1 MRHPSFTL
9 PRNTRRRGFTLAELL
24 AVIIIMSIL
33 MVTVVPSIKGMTQ
46 GASLRGATMQV
57 RTSLIAARQNAIT
70 KRLDTCVLFPSADQ
84 DPAKGYHAIAIYS
97 TNYVTDWIFFPQG
110 VFFQIANL
118 DKPMTVDL
126 GTSTAAVTNC
136 LFDRHGE
143 RANATAGNITLVQGF
158 LSGTTVTTNKASGC
172 SRVIVQGVTGI
183 VQVKNQ

>member
-1 MRHPSFTL
+1 MKGPVFSIRGSAA
-9 PRNTRRRGFTLAELL
+9 RRGFTLAELL

-110 VFFQIANL
+110 VYFQINNL
-118 DKPMTVDL
+118 DKPINVDL
-126 GTSTAAVTNC
+126 GGSSAMVTNC

-172 SRVIVQGVTGI
+172 TKVIVQGVTGI